1 MKRLFAILSLVGLL
15 AMACEPV
22 AETPVG
28 SDENSLT
35 VLTSVVNVDADGG
48 EAEIPYTISQPTE
61 GVTLEATTT
70 SEWVTIDVAES
81 IHLTIA
87 PNSAAASRVAII
99 NITYGAEECGVAVQ
113 QAGASGSSDGG
124 IKIIVRP
131 RTIKVS
137 AAGGQN
143 SVEYQLSGAEDGA
156 VVDATADAEWISD
169 IAVDGNEVT
178 FAVAKNLSTE
188 QREATLTLSCD
199 TATAAVAITQD
210 GAVEEVVLTASNT
223 TPRVGE
229 SITFCVVYGS
239 EDVTAEATIC
249 DYYTGEEIT
258 NPATFNEVGERAF
271 VAKYNGM
278 KSKLLSVIVNP
289 ANAPDFP
296 VDTDADNYNFKYRM
310 LLIDH
315 TGTDCGYCP
324 YMMESLKTIEEDP
337 AYNDYF
343 NVAMAHSYNTSDP
356 AYSNTALTMRYYY
369 QKTLKVLT
377 GFPTLTFNYQYGD
390 SAGSNISYVKNHFGK
405 LKKESTD
412 AAVAVAATLDGDK
425 VVVSASLKSKESRS
439 YKFNILL
446 LEDGIYGKQYGAWE
460 SWMSTHN
467 NAIRASYAAVS
478 QTDITG
484 EDWGYV
490 PAETT
495 SRRVF
500 EMKIED
506 SRVVKA
512 NCKVLVIIA
521 AKDANYND
529 KYEVVNTTM
538 CDLGESKPFEY
549 R

>member
-1 MKRLFAILSLVGLL
+1 M
-15 AMACEPV
+15 
-22 AETPVG
+22 
-28 SDENSLT
+28 
-35 VLTSVVNVDADGG
+35 
-48 EAEIPYTISQPTE
+48 
-61 GVTLEATTT
+61 
-70 SEWVTIDVAES
+70 
-81 IHLTIA
+81 
-87 PNSAAASRVAII
+87 
-99 NITYGAEECGVAVQ
+99 
-113 QAGASGSSDGG
+113 
-124 IKIIVRP
+124 
-131 RTIKVS
+131 
-137 AAGGQN
+137 
-143 SVEYQLSGAEDGA
+143 
-156 VVDATADAEWISD
+156 VDATADVEWISD
-169 IAVDGNEVT
+169 ITVDNRYVT
-178 FAVAKNLSTE
+178 FVVAKNKSTE
-188 QREATLTLSCD
+188 QRVGTLTLSYESM
-199 TATAAVAITQD
+199 TEEVAITQE
-210 GAVEEVVLTASNT
+210 GAVADVVLTASTT

-229 SITFCVVYGS
+229 SITFSVIYDG
-239 EDVTAEATIC
+239 EDIPAVSKIC
-249 DYYTGEEIT
+249 DYYINEEIA
-258 NPATFNEVGERAF
+258 NPATFDEVGERAF
-271 VAKYNGM
+271 VAKYDG
-278 KSKLLSVIVNP
+278 KTSKVLSITVNP

-296 VDTDADNYNFKYRM
+296 EDSDADNYNFKYRM

-377 GFPTLTFNYQYGD
+377 GFPTLTYNYQYGD

-425 VVVSASLKSKESRS
+425 VIVSASLKSKEARS

-446 LEDGIYGKQYGAWE
+446 LEDDIYGKQNGAWE
-460 SWMSTHN
+460 TWMSTHN
-467 NAIRASYAAVS
+467 NAIRASYATVS
-478 QTDITG
+478 QTDISG
-484 EDWGYV
+484 DDWGYV
-490 PAETT
+490 AAETT
-495 SRRVF
+495 SRKVF

-506 SRVVKA
+506 NRVVKA

>member
-1 MKRLFAILSLVGLL
+1 
-15 AMACEPV
+15 MACEPMT
-22 AETPVG
+22 ETPVG
-28 SDENSLT
+28 GDEDNLV
-35 VLTSVVNVDADGG
+35 VLTSVINIDAEGG

-70 SEWVTIDVAES
+70 SEWVTITVAES

-87 PNSAAASRVAII
+87 PNTAAESRVAII
-99 NITYGAEECGVAVQ
+99 NITYGADECGVAVQ
-113 QAGASGSSDGG
+113 QAGAKSDNDGG
-124 IKIIVRP
+124 AKITVQP
-131 RTIKVS
+131 RKVKVS
-137 AAGGQN
+137 AAGGQR
-143 SVEYQLSGAEDGA
+143 SVEYLLSGAEDGA
-156 VVDATADAEWISD
+156 VIDAAADAEWITD
-169 IAVDGNEVT
+169 IAVESREVLFT
-178 FAVAKNLSTE
+178 VAKNKSTA
-188 QREATLTLSCD
+188 QREATLTLSYGNA
-199 TATAAVAITQD
+199 TATVAITQE
-210 GAVEEVVLTASNT
+210 GAVEDVVLMASNT

-229 SITFCVVYGS
+229 SVKFSVVYGG
-239 EDVTAEATIC
+239 EDVTAEAKIC
-249 DYYTGEEIT
+249 DYYTKEEVA
-258 NPATFNEVGERAF
+258 NPLKFDEVGERAF
-271 VAKYNGM
+271 EAKYDG
-278 KSKLLSVIVNP
+278 KTSKLVSIVVYP

-296 VDTDADNYNFKYRM
+296 VDGDEDNYNFKYRM

-369 QKTLKVLT
+369 QKTLTVLT
-377 GFPTLTFNYQYGD
+377 GFPTLTYNYQYGD

-425 VVVSASLKSKESRS
+425 VVVSASLKSKEARS

-446 LEDGIYGKQYGAWE
+446 LEDDIYGKQYGAWE
-460 SWMSTHN
+460 TWMSTHN

-478 QTDITG
+478 QTDISG

-490 PAETT
+490 AAETT
-495 SRRVF
+495 SRKVF
-500 EMKIED
+500 EMNIED
-506 SRVVKA
+506 NRVVKA

>member
-1 MKRLFAILSLVGLL
+1 
-15 AMACEPV
+15 MACEPMT
-22 AETPVG
+22 ETPVG
-28 SDENSLT
+28 GDEDNLV
-35 VLTSVVNVDADGG
+35 VLTSVINIDAEGG

-70 SEWVTIDVAES
+70 SEWVTITVAES

-87 PNSAAASRVAII
+87 PNTAAESRVAII
-99 NITYGAEECGVAVQ
+99 NITYGADECGVAVQ
-113 QAGASGSSDGG
+113 QAGAISDNDGG
-124 IKIIVRP
+124 AKITVQP
-131 RTIKVS
+131 RKVKVS
-137 AAGGQN
+137 AMGGQS
-143 SVEYQLSGAEDGA
+143 SVEYLLSGAEEGA
-156 VVDATADAEWISD
+156 VIDAAADAEWITN
-169 IAVDGNEVT
+169 IAVESREVRFT
-178 FAVAKNLSTE
+178 VAKNKSTA
-188 QREATLTLSCD
+188 QREATLTLSYGNA
-199 TATAAVAITQD
+199 TATVAITQE
-210 GAVEEVVLTASNT
+210 GAVEDVVLMASNT

-229 SITFCVVYGS
+229 SVEFSVVYGG
-239 EDVTAEATIC
+239 EDVTAEAKIC
-249 DYYTGEEIT
+249 DYYTKEEVA
-258 NPATFNEVGERAF
+258 NPLKFDKVGERAF
-271 VAKYNGM
+271 EAKYDG
-278 KSKLLSVIVNP
+278 KTSKLVSIVVNP

-296 VDTDADNYNFKYRM
+296 VDGDEDNYNFKYRM

-324 YMMESLKTIEEDP
+324 YMMQSLKEIEEDT

-377 GFPTLTFNYQYGD
+377 GFPTLTYNYQYGD

-425 VVVSASLKSKESRS
+425 VIVSASLKSKEARS

-446 LEDGIYGKQYGAWE
+446 LEDDIYGKQNGAWE
-460 SWMSTHN
+460 TWMSTHN
-467 NAIRASYAAVS
+467 NAIRASYATIS
-478 QTDITG
+478 QSDISG
-484 EDWGYV
+484 EEWGYV
-490 PAETT
+490 AAETT
-495 SRRVF
+495 SRKVF
-500 EMKIED
+500 EMKIENN
-506 SRVVKA
+506 RVVKA

-538 CDLGESKPFEY
+538 CDLEESKPFEY